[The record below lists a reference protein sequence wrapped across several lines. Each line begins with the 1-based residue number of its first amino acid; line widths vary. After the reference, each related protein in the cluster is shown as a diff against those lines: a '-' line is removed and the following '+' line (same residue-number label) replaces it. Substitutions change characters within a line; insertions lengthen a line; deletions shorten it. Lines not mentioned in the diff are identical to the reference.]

1 LDSIFFFLFLIFLV
15 FYSPNLLGHPDNYI
29 PANPLVTPAHI
40 QPEWY
45 FLPFYAILRAI
56 PSKIGGV
63 IAMFMALLILFIL
76 PWIDFSYTRSSSFRP
91 FIKLFFWFFIF
102 NFLLLLWIG
111 AQPVEQPFISIALF
125 STIFY
130 FSFFFILPFISL
142 IENSIADFR

>member
-1 LDSIFFFLFLIFLV
+1 L
-15 FYSPNLLGHPDNYI
+15 HPDNYI
-29 PANPLVTPAHI
+29 PANPLVTPIHI

-76 PWIDFSYTRSSSFRP
+76 PWIDFSCTRSSSFRP
-91 FIKLFFWFFIF
+91 FIKFSFWFFIC
-102 NFLLLLWIG
+102 NFFLLLWIG
-111 AQPVEQPFISIALF
+111 AQPVEQPFISIAFF

-130 FSFFFILPFISL
+130 FSFFIILPFISL
-142 IENSIADFR
+142 IENSMADFR